1 MTLSAPIL
9 TTALGVVVR
18 LASRVAGFSSK
29 AFSVAKE
36 AVAQV
41 EAENPGAGKGEA
53 KFQMAIAAVITG
65 IPPVWAMVLV
75 QLAWLLFEHTSYPK
89 VQ

>member
-1 MTLSAPIL
+1 MLTAPIL

-29 AFSVAKE
+29 AFAVAKDAVSQAE
-36 AVAQV
+36 ATGQ
-41 EAENPGAGKGEA
+41 GGEM
-53 KFQMAIAAVITG
+53 KFQMAIAAVITSTTG

-75 QLAWLLFEHTSYPK
+75 QLAWLLFEHTSYPRPK
-89 VQ
+89 P